1 MAIDLGLVSLL
12 AVSGGALA
20 ELVQILL
27 PKWVWITTV
36 VPVAIGM
43 VISVVPVAYFF
54 LSVAIAGRTVG
65 KALMGVRV
73 VGLKGGRLPPGRS
86 LLRAF
91 AYLVSLIPL
100 AAGFLW
106 VLVDRDRRAW
116 HDHIAGSRVVYDSSV
131 RRG

>member
-12 AVSGGALA
+12 AVAGGSLA
-20 ELVQILL
+20 ELIQILL

-43 VISVVPVAYFF
+43 VISFVPVAYFF

-73 VGLKGGRLPPGRS
+73 VGLKGGRLSPGRS
-86 LLRAF
+86 LLRAV

-100 AAGFLW
+100 SAGFLW

>member
-12 AVSGGALA
+12 AVAGGSLA
-20 ELVQILL
+20 ELIQLLL

-73 VGLKGGRLPPGRS
+73 V
-86 LLRAF
+86 
-91 AYLVSLIPL
+91 
-100 AAGFLW
+100 
-106 VLVDRDRRAW
+106 
-116 HDHIAGSRVVYDSSV
+116 SRVVYDSSV